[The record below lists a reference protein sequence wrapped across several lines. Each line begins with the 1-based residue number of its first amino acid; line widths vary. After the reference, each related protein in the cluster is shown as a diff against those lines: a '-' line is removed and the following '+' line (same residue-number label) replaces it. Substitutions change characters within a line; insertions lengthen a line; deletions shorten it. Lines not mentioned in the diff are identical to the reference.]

1 MAVVLAAGVNMTD
14 QGHHCPFLNRAD
26 SRCSRHFSLDSLG
39 HAFDY
44 CFDYYEGCSVY
55 LELLVERR
63 VRRSRGAGGYD
74 GGGDGA
80 AGDGGTYYDNLI
92 QVTVAGRI
100 AHGAADSSLLSHA
113 SGF

>member
-92 QVTVAGRI
+92 QVKVAGRN
-100 AHGAADSSLLSHA
+100 AHGAADPALVSHA

>member
-1 MAVVLAAGVNMTD
+1 MTD

-26 SRCSRHFSLDSLG
+26 SRCSRHFSLDNLG

-55 LELLVERR
+55 LELLAERR
-63 VRRSRGAGGYD
+63 VMRSRAQQLQHTDGVAD
-74 GGGDGA
+74 GGA
-80 AGDGGTYYDNLI
+80 YYDKLI

-100 AHGAADSSLLSHA
+100 AQGAADPALVSHA

>member
-1 MAVVLAAGVNMTD
+1 MTD

-55 LELLVERR
+55 LELLAERR
-63 VRRSRGAGGYD
+63 VMRSRAQRGGHD
-74 GGGDGA
+74 SDGA
-80 AGDGGTYYDNLI
+80 AGDGGTYYDDKLI

-100 AHGAADSSLLSHA
+100 AQGAADSALVSHA